1 MIDFNMTSFA
11 RFRRWVRSGC
21 VGACLWACLLA
32 SALTPAV
39 ALAQEEEVPRDA
51 RLEGYPT
58 KVHLENDS
66 PALSYIFLIFLGAL
80 ALGVMF
86 KNARRTHLD

>member
-1 MIDFNMTSFA
+1 MIDRNMTSFA
-11 RFRRWVRSGC
+11 QPRRWVL
-21 VGACLWACLLA
+21 VACLWACLLA

-51 RLEGYPT
+51 RLEGYPQ
-58 KVHLENDS
+58 KVHLDNDS
-66 PALSYIFLIFLGAL
+66 PALSYILLIVLGAL
-80 ALGVMF
+80 ALSVMF